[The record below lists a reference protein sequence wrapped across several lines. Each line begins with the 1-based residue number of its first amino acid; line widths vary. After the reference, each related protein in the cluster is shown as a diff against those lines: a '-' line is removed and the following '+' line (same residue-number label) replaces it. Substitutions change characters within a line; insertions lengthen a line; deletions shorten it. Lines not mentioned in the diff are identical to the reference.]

1 MGSGVST
8 SSTVRVR
15 KSIIIRAYNLRK
27 ADETIDEQFSIYA
40 KRYDN
45 KLMIKLED
53 IKACLKIEDG
63 ALWSSMVEIF
73 QQCISVNL
81 DGTAMDYRAFR
92 EFLEDGKIPSAPNRI
107 ITTDRNETIP
117 IPPEIRENMTPKGVK
132 DQYPPKNPTPG
143 ICKTQMNDDIDEDIL
158 MSVDIDGK
166 VSPSYIAHST
176 AIQQELAGILV
187 PAGHKMMHMPG
198 PGKPLWKKKEI
209 TRVERTIEYIT
220 IDAEGAVQE
229 LLERETTETEVLH
242 MECRETG
249 EFAHRETT
257 QYTQKETFNNEVVTS
272 QMGTEEYVHMKS
284 LEDEYEC
291 MESTMPNKGRE
302 QGREEEEQGREEEEQ
317 RRREEQGTEEEE
329 QGREEDEQGKE
340 YEEQDVA
347 GVSEAYKHSS
357 DNQSR
362 NDNDFYK
369 NDPDDDVLGLDIP
382 HREIYGDEISD
393 SDNINDYNKD
403 LLDNHIDTNFK
414 KKSRNHLFD
423 PPSPEY
429 KKSEGENEEN
439 VSEKSLDFNEENAH
453 EKNEN
458 DCVKIDT
465 PIKRWDSADID

>member
-73 QQCISVNL
+73 QQCISVNP
-81 DGTAMDYRAFR
+81 DGTAMDYRAFK
-92 EFLEDGKIPSAPNRI
+92 EFLEDGKIPSTPKAI
-107 ITTDRNETIP
+107 ITIDRNEIIP
-117 IPPEIRENMTPKGVK
+117 IPPEIGEKVTPEGVK
-132 DQYPPKNPTPG
+132 DPYPPRNPTPG
-143 ICKTQMNDDIDEDIL
+143 IYKTQTNDDNVDEDIL
-158 MSVDIDGK
+158 MSTDMDGK

-187 PAGHKMMHMPG
+187 PAGHKMMHTPG
-198 PGKPLWKKKEI
+198 PGKPLWKKKEM
-209 TRVERTIEYIT
+209 TKVERTIEYIT

-302 QGREEEEQGREEEEQ
+302 PTREEEEQGREEEEQ
-317 RRREEQGTEEEE
+317 RRGEEEHARREEE
-329 QGREEDEQGKE
+329 QGREE
-340 YEEQDVA
+340 EEEEHAA
-347 GVSEAYKHSS
+347 GMSEAYKHSS
-357 DNQSR
+357 DNQGR
-362 NDNDFYK
+362 DDNDFYEK
-369 NDPDDDVLGLDIP
+369 DPDDDVLGLDIP
-382 HREIYGDEISD
+382 QREIHRDGISD
-393 SDNINDYNKD
+393 SDNIDNNDKD
-403 LLDNHIDTNFK
+403 LLDNHNHTNFK

-429 KKSEGENEEN
+429 KKRDGESEEN
-439 VSEKSLDFNEENAH
+439 VSEKSLDFNDENIHEET
-453 EKNEN
+453 EN
-458 DCVKIDT
+458 DDRMNIDS